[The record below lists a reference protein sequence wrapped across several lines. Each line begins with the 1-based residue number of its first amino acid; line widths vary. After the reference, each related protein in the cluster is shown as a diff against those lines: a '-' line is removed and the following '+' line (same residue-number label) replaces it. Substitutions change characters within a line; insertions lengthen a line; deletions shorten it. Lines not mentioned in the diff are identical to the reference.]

1 MERTMNWKI
10 VFFLLSFPLLVSGCG
25 SKENLIILSPAS
37 EGSVGALEVETGKGS
52 AILDEEGKVMYIAG
66 LSSLP
71 SEPKEMSSAESQ
83 ELFHDVLQVH
93 PLMPQSFLLYFQHS
107 SDALTEKSQKLI
119 PAILEAVKKRQSK
132 DIAIIGHTD
141 RTGGE
146 GYNRILSMERAQVV
160 YDILRG
166 QNIKGEEM
174 TILYHGEANPLVP
187 TADNVAEPR
196 NRRVEVM
203 VR

>member
-1 MERTMNWKI
+1 MNWKI
-10 VFFLLSFPLLVSGCG
+10 VFVLLSFPLLVSGCG
-25 SKENLIILSPAS
+25 SKENFIILSPAS
-37 EGSVGALEVETGKGS
+37 EGLVGALEVETEKGS

-66 LSSLP
+66 LTSFP
-71 SEPKEMSSAESQ
+71 AEPTEISTAESQ
-83 ELFHDVLQVH
+83 ELFRDVLQVH

-119 PAILEAVKKRQSK
+119 PAILEAVKKRQSR

-174 TILYHGEANPLVP
+174 TILYHGEANPLVH
-187 TADNVAEPR
+187 TADDVAEPR

>member
-1 MERTMNWKI
+1 MNWKI
-10 VFFLLSFPLLVSGCG
+10 VFVLLSFSLLVSGCG

-37 EGSVGALEVETGKGS
+37 EGSVGALEVETEKGS
-52 AILDEEGKVMYIAG
+52 AILDKEGKVMYIAG
-66 LSSLP
+66 LRSFP
-71 SEPKEMSSAESQ
+71 SEPTEISTAESQ
-83 ELFHDVLQVH
+83 ELFRDVLQVH

-119 PAILEAVKKRQSK
+119 PAILEAVKKRQSR

-187 TADNVAEPR
+187 TANDVAEPR